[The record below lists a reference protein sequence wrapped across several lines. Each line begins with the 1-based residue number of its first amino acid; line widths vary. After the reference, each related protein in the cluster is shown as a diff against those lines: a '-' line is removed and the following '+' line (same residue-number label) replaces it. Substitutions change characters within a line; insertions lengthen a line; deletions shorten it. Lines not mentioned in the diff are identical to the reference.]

1 MLKVFFFLSPGKA
14 ACVSPGVHGIS
25 PIAEDVSLLAA
36 ALRIQVCLT
45 QLFENF
51 LINEYK
57 LFKIVLGSHVFS
69 FFKKSYT
76 FNYM

>member
-1 MLKVFFFLSPGKA
+1 MLKVFFLSPGKA
-14 ACVSPGVHGIS
+14 AYVSSGVHGIS

-51 LINEYK
+51 
-57 LFKIVLGSHVFS
+57 
-69 FFKKSYT
+69 
-76 FNYM
+76 